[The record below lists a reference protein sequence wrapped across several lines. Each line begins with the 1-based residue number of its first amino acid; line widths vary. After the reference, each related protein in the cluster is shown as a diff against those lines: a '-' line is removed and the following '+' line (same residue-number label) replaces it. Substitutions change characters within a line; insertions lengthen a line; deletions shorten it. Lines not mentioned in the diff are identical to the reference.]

1 MKSSKTLGDGQIDKT
16 ELREIIKSCIAEN
29 GMEFDE
35 EQVDNLAQA
44 LYRFEPLDSM

>member
-1 MKSSKTLGDGQIDKT
+1 M
-16 ELREIIKSCIAEN
+16 SCIAEN

-44 LYRFEPLDSM
+44 LYRFELESLDSM